1 MRKLTFIERWG
12 VVSLLIVG
20 AIYGYLT
27 YYRDN
32 FIKEHANLVKKNN
45 GLVKTLNETSAPE
58 NIAAIE
64 KSTQDLQKELSA
76 LNKKFNELKEVRIT
90 DKAHEE
96 ETVMRINELAAYL
109 GLQIGQMGPYQ
120 VGKTPLYPQVQSEQ
134 KLLDRILYQV
144 KLTGSFASLY
154 DFVNEIKTLPTV
166 VNISNMN
173 IQRNK
178 DSGNLSVDLL
188 FIL

>member
-20 AIYGYLT
+20 AIYAYLT

-45 GLVKTLNETSAPE
+45 TLVKALNETSVPE
-58 NIAAIE
+58 NTEYIE
-64 KSTQDLQKELSA
+64 KSTQKLQKDLNA
-76 LNKKFNELKEVRIT
+76 LNKKFDELKSVRIT

-120 VGKTPLYPQVQSEQ
+120 AGKTPLYTKVQSEQ
-134 KLLDRILYQV
+134 KLLSRILYQV
-144 KLTGSFASLY
+144 KLTGSFGSLY
-154 DFVNEIKTLPTV
+154 DFVDEIKNLPTV
-166 VNISNMN
+166 VNITNVN

-178 DSGNLSVDLL
+178 ESGNLSVDLL

>member
-32 FIKEHANLVKKNN
+32 FVKEHANLVKKNN
-45 GLVKTLNETSAPE
+45 GLVKTLNETVAPE
-58 NIAAIE
+58 NIDAIE
-64 KSTQDLQKELSA
+64 KSTQGLQKELTA
-76 LNKKFNELKEVRIT
+76 LNKRYNEIKEVRIT

-109 GLQIGQMGPYQ
+109 GLQIGQMGPFQ
-120 VGKTPLYPQVQSEQ
+120 EGKTVLYPQVQSEQ
-134 KLLDRILYQV
+134 KLLNRILYQV

-154 DFVNEIKTLPTV
+154 EFANEIKTLPTV
-166 VNISNMN
+166 VNITNVN

-178 DSGNLSVDLL
+178 DRGNLSVDLL

>member
-20 AIYGYLT
+20 AIYAYLT
-27 YYRDN
+27 YYRDD

-45 GLVKTLNETSAPE
+45 GLVKTLNETSVPE
-58 NIAAIE
+58 NTEAIE
-64 KSTQDLQKELSA
+64 RSTQGLQKQLNA
-76 LNKKFNELKEVRIT
+76 LNKKYDELKATRLT

-109 GLQIGQMGPYQ
+109 GLQIGQMGPYEA
-120 VGKTPLYPQVQSEQ
+120 GKNPLYPQVQSEQ
-134 KLLDRILYQV
+134 KLLNRILYQV

-154 DFVNEIKTLPTV
+154 DFVSEIKTLPTV
-166 VNISNMN
+166 VNITNVN

-178 DSGNLSVDLL
+178 DNGSLSVDLL